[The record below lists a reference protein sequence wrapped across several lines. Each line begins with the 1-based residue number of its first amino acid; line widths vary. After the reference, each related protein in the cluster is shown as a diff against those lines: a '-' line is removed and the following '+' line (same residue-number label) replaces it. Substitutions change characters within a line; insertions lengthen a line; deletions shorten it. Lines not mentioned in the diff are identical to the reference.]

1 MATDIIALARELYAA
16 RTSGQFVEVPPS
28 SRNTAFDLLTAYAV
42 EAELVRLRQADGHS
56 PIGRKVGY
64 ANKALWRMLN
74 LETVA
79 WAHMYDDTVRHTSTN
94 EASLALANLRSP
106 KIEPEIVF
114 KVKGPLPDGMLEPAD
129 VLEAVEW
136 IALGFEIIDCPFPEW
151 KFQPTDFVANFGLH
165 AALIVGEPL
174 PVGADYASALA
185 EQLAQFKVTLSKNG
199 TPIAEGAGRDVLRSP
214 ALCLGVL
221 GSVISRARVPDP
233 LRAGELVSSGTLTE
247 SQPMAP
253 GETWTATIEGMPLQ
267 ALTLLTQ

>member
-1 MATDIIALARELYAA
+1 MAVDIEALAQELFAA
-16 RTSGQFVEVPPS
+16 RTSGQLVEIPPS
-28 SRNTAFDLLTAYAV
+28 SRDGEFDLVAAYAV

-56 PIGRKVGY
+56 SIGRKVGY

-74 LETVA
+74 LETVT
-79 WAHMYDDTVRHTSTN
+79 WAHMYDDTVRYTSAN
-94 EASLALANLRSP
+94 EASLPLAGLRSP

-114 KVKGPLPDGMLEPAD
+114 KIKGPLPDGMLEAVD

-136 IALGFEIIDCPFPEW
+136 LALGFEIIDCPYPEW

-174 PVGADYASALA
+174 PIVAEHASALA
-185 EQLAQFKVTLSKNG
+185 EQLARFKVTLSKNG
-199 TPIAEGAGRDVLRSP
+199 IPSAEGSGRNVLRSP

-221 GSVISRARVPDP
+221 GSAISRARVPDP

-247 SQPMAP
+247 SQPIAP
-253 GETWTATIEGMPLQ
+253 GETWTATIEGLPVQ
-267 ALTLLTQ
+267 PLTLRT